1 MSPKLSEYTASYPK
15 IILAGR
21 TGSGKTLLATTLGA
35 RSLVLDLNNGLSS
48 AVRFRDVHTATRGQC
63 DVKCCWDAGKPD
75 AVWKRV
81 LGYVTDFENK
91 PSHEALVIDGLS
103 DLAEAALGA
112 ILIGGGKWDEASAT
126 KQTQA
131 DWGAAIGLMTRLM
144 YRIKTIKAIVVM
156 VAHVRDDELKG
167 KNVERLAV
175 YGKGTLAPLI
185 EGVFD
190 EVWYANVTGLGD
202 KRKFEL
208 QTVSSGTTQCKT
220 RRQLPDG
227 TDMNLGLGKILEMI
241 GWPGQQA
248 TTPAMPLAG
257 VTK

>member
-1 MSPKLSEYTASYPK
+1 MSPKLGAYTASYPK

-35 RSLVLDLNNGLSS
+35 RSLILDLNNGLSS
-48 AVRFRDVHTATRGQC
+48 AARFKDSHTATRAQC

-75 AVWKRV
+75 AVWKRT
-81 LGYVTDFENK
+81 LSYIQEFERK
-91 PSHEALVIDGLS
+91 PTHEALVIDGLS
-103 DLAEAALGA
+103 DLAEAAMGA
-112 ILIGGGKWDEASAT
+112 ILIGGGKWSEDDAS

-131 DWGAAIGLMTRLM
+131 DWGAAIGLMTRLV
-144 YRIKTIKAIVVM
+144 YRIKVIKAVVIL
-156 VAHVRDDELKG
+156 VAHVRDDEMKG

-190 EVWYANVTGLGD
+190 EVWYTNVTGLGD

-208 QTVSSGTTQCKT
+208 QTVSTYTTQCKT

-227 TDMNLGLGKILEMI
+227 TNMNLGMGKILEML
-241 GWPGQQA
+241 GWTGVPVA
-248 TTPAMPLAG
+248 VAPPTP
-257 VTK
+257 TK

>member
-48 AVRFRDVHTATRGQC
+48 AVRFRDAHTTTRGAC

-81 LGYVTDFENK
+81 LGYITDFETK

-103 DLAEAALGA
+103 DLAEAAMGT

-144 YRIKTIKAIVVM
+144 YRIKIIKAIVVM

-190 EVWYANVTGLGD
+190 EVWYTNVTGLGD
-202 KRKFEL
+202 KRRFEL
-208 QTVSSGTTQCKT
+208 QTVSTYTTQCKT

-227 TDMNLGLGKILEMI
+227 TDMNVGMPKILEMI
-241 GWPGQQA
+241 GWTGVGP
-248 TTPAMPLAG
+248 TTPA
-257 VTK
+257 TK

>member
-1 MSPKLSEYTASYPK
+1 MSPKLGEYTASYPK

-48 AVRFRDVHTATRGQC
+48 AARFKDAHTATRAQC

-75 AVWKRV
+75 AVWKRT
-81 LGYVTDFENK
+81 LSYIQEFERK
-91 PSHEALVIDGLS
+91 PMHEALVIDGLS
-103 DLAEAALGA
+103 DLAEAAMGS
-112 ILIGGGKWDEASAT
+112 ILIGGGKWSEDNAS

-144 YRIKTIKAIVVM
+144 YRIKVIKAVVIL

-185 EGVFD
+185 EGIFD
-190 EVWYANVTGLGD
+190 EVWYTNVTGLGD

-208 QTVSSGTTQCKT
+208 QTVSTYTTQCKT

-227 TDMNLGLGKILEMI
+227 TNMNVGMGKILEMI
-241 GWPGQQA
+241 GWVGVPVAAAGAGGA
-248 TTPAMPLAG
+248 T
-257 VTK
+257 K

>member
-1 MSPKLSEYTASYPK
+1 MSPKLGEYTASYPK

-48 AVRFRDVHTATRGQC
+48 AARFKDQHTATRSQC

-75 AVWKRV
+75 AVWKRT
-81 LGYVTDFENK
+81 LSYIQEFERK
-91 PSHEALVIDGLS
+91 PTHEALVIDGLS
-103 DLAEAALGA
+103 DLAEAAMGS
-112 ILIGGGKWDEASAT
+112 ILIGGGKWSEDDAS

-144 YRIKTIKAIVVM
+144 YRIKVIKAVVIM

-185 EGVFD
+185 EGIFD
-190 EVWYANVTGLGD
+190 EVWYTNVTGLGD

-208 QTVSSGTTQCKT
+208 QTVSTYTTQCKT

-227 TDMNLGLGKILEMI
+227 TSMNVGMGKILEMI
-241 GWPGQQA
+241 GWSGVPVTA
-248 TTPAMPLAG
+248 VPPAP
-257 VTK
+257 TK